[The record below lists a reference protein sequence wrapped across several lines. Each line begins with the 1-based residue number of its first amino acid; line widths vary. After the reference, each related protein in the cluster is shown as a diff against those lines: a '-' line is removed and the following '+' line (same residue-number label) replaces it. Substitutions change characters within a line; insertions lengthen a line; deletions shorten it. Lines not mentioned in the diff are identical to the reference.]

1 MDVKLIKEAMFSVG
15 GKPAE
20 TLVDILD
27 GKKFTN
33 EFLIAK
39 KLDLTINQTRNI
51 LYKLAEQ
58 GMVSSTRKKD
68 KKKGWYTY
76 SWKIEELRAL
86 EFLRGIL
93 DKRFEQIQNQIK
105 NRETIGYYSCT
116 KCNIEFNEENA
127 LVQDFTCPECESIL
141 ERSDNTNILKAFRRN
156 LEELEKKLE
165 VIIKDIEEEKTRHQ
179 KQKDRALKK
188 AAKFKKEERMRKSR
202 ETRERKKKL
211 LKAEERKKAR
221 TEKKKKP
228 SKVVS
233 PKKKEKKP
241 VAKKSSKPL
250 RSKKKVKKVSRK

>member
-1 MDVKLIKEAMFSVG
+1 MDSKLIKEAMFGVG

-20 TLVDILD
+20 TLVEILD
-27 GKKFTN
+27 GKKYTN

-51 LYKLAEQ
+51 LYKLHEQ

-86 EFLRGIL
+86 EFLKAIL
-93 DKRFEQIQNQIK
+93 DKKFEQIQNQIK
-105 NRETIGYYSCT
+105 NRETVGYYSCT

-141 ERSDNTNILKAFRRN
+141 ERSDNTNVLKAFKRN

-165 VIIKDIEEEKTRHQ
+165 IITKDIEEEKTRHQ
-179 KQKDRALKK
+179 KQKDRAVKK
-188 AAKFKKEERMRKSR
+188 AVKFKKEERMRKSR
-202 ETRERKKKL
+202 ETREKKKKL
-211 LKAEERKKAR
+211 LKKEERKKAR
-221 TEKKKKP
+221 AEKKKEPK
-228 SKVVS
+228 SKS
-233 PKKKEKKP
+233 KGKPKKVSKKI
-241 VAKKSSKPL
+241 S
-250 RSKKKVKKVSRK
+250 SKKKTKKTSKKK

>member
-1 MDVKLIKEAMFSVG
+1 MDEKLIKEAMLSVG

-27 GKKFTN
+27 GKKYTN

-51 LYKLAEQ
+51 LYKLSEQ

-76 SWKIEELRAL
+76 SWKIEELKAL
-86 EFLRGIL
+86 EFLKGIL
-93 DKRFEQIQNQIK
+93 DKKKEQIQNQIK

-141 ERSDNTNILKAFRRN
+141 ERSDNTNVLKAFRKN
-156 LEELEKKLE
+156 LEELERKLE
-165 VIIKDIEEEKTRHQ
+165 IITKDIEEEKTRHQ
-179 KQKDRALKK
+179 KQKDRATKK
-188 AAKFKKEERMRKSR
+188 AVKFKKEERMRKSR
-202 ETRERKKKL
+202 ETREKKKKL
-211 LKAEERKKAR
+211 LKKEERKKAR
-221 TEKKKKP
+221 ADKKKP
-228 SKVVS
+228 LKTAS
-233 PKKKEKKP
+233 PKKKGKKSA
-241 VAKKSSKPL
+241 AKKSSKPSS
-250 RSKKKVKKVSRK
+250 SKKKVKKVSKR

>member
-1 MDVKLIKEAMFSVG
+1 MDAKLIKEAMFGVG

-27 GKKFTN
+27 GKKYTN

-51 LYKLAEQ
+51 LYKLSEQ

-86 EFLRGIL
+86 EFLKSIL
-93 DKRFEQIQNQIK
+93 DKRLEQIQNQIK
-105 NRETIGYYSCT
+105 NRETVGYYSCT

-141 ERSDNTNILKAFRRN
+141 ERSDNTNVLKAFKRN

-165 VIIKDIEEEKTRHQ
+165 IITKDIEEEKTRHQ
-179 KQKDRALKK
+179 KQKDRAVKK
-188 AAKFKKEERMRKSR
+188 AVKFKKEERMRKSR
-202 ETRERKKKL
+202 ETREKKKKL

-221 TEKKKKP
+221 AEKKKNP
-228 SKVVS
+228 SKVAS
-233 PKKKEKKP
+233 KKKEKKLA
-241 VAKKSSKPL
+241 AKKSSKSSN
-250 RSKKKVKKVSRK
+250 SKKKVKKVSKK